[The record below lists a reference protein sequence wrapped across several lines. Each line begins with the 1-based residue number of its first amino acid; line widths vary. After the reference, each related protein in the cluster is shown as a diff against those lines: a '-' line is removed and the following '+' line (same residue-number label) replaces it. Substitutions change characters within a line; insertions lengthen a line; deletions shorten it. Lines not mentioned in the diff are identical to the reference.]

1 MNDLSTVAS
10 AYGLSPAE
18 AERLK
23 IYDAQLLQASSHTNL
38 IARSTLP
45 QRFGRHYADSFQ
57 LWEHVPNGASTLLD
71 IGSGAGFPGL
81 LLALLAEDRM
91 PGLHLTLCDS
101 VGKKAA
107 FLASTA
113 QEMGL
118 SNVTVTAQRAEALD
132 RRFDIVSARAVT
144 ALPRLLDLA
153 VPRVAPNGHLIL
165 PKGRNSEEELAEA
178 RKRWTMNAKR
188 VQSHTDPE
196 ATILLLSNPEPRR

>member
-1 MNDLSTVAS
+1 MQDLLAVAS
-10 AYGLSPAE
+10 AYGLTPAE
-18 AERLK
+18 AQRLE

-45 QRFGRHYADSFQ
+45 QRFERHYADSFQ
-57 LWEHVPNGASTLLD
+57 LWEHLPASAMSFLD

-81 LLALLAEDRM
+81 LLALLAADRR
-91 PGLHLTLCDS
+91 PDLHLTLCDS
-101 VGKKAA
+101 VGKKAS
-107 FLASTA
+107 FLAETT
-113 QEMGL
+113 QKMGL
-118 SNVTVTAQRAEALD
+118 SNVSVTADRAETLR
-132 RRFDIVSARAVT
+132 RRFDVVAARAVT

-153 VPRVAPNGHLIL
+153 APRVARNGLLIL